1 MSAHTVTCPQTAA
14 EMYDSELHKT
24 VSKIIYSLRADRQ
37 TDAVKADEPIFV
49 IFPFEPKLDVA
60 P

>member
-1 MSAHTVTCPQTAA
+1 MTCPQTAA